1 MFHIPIIIENIE
13 LNRTKDA
20 QPMNKE
26 KIQKI
31 KEEYLMMIENKN
43 FDHFINPDIIL
54 LDDGRSEVRWLPQ
67 PEHLNR
73 FGAIHGGALAGLIDS
88 VASITSLTKLKR
100 IVTIEMNVSYIKAAT
115 IATKVLAKGLV
126 IQSGRSLIRT
136 TVELFN
142 EDNQLITRGNLT
154 FFILGELSL

>member
-1 MFHIPIIIENIE
+1 
-13 LNRTKDA
+13 
-20 QPMNKE
+20 MNKNQ
-26 KIQKI
+26 IQKI
-31 KEEYLMMIENKN
+31 KDQYLAMIDQKN
-43 FDHFINPDIIL
+43 FDHFINPNIIKL
-54 LDDGRSEVRWLPQ
+54 EDGLAEVRWLPQ

-100 IVTIEMNVSYIKAAT
+100 IVTIEMNISYIKAAT
-115 IATKVLAKGLV
+115 ISNKILAKGVV
-126 IQSGRSLIRT
+126 IQAGKSLIRT

-154 FFILGELSL
+154 FFILGELTL